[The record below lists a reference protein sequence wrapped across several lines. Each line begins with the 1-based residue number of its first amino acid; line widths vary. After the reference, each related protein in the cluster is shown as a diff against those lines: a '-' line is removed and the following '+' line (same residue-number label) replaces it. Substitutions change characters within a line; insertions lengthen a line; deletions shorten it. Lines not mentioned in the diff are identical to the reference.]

1 LQPVTIYLS
10 AIPLNYQGKIKMKT
24 SELLQTIDEAQ
35 KVYTLWQEKRE
46 ANYITIQNVKKEY
59 EEKLEALR
67 QEVKTIENEGQWQLF
82 AGEMNWNAA
91 AKAFEKAMAFFKT
104 VDDNKVERTIR
115 QFEQGIITQYEMMHD
130 LQRLTIEEA
139 YVGQGQRL
147 AETNW

>member
-1 LQPVTIYLS
+1 
-10 AIPLNYQGKIKMKT
+10 MKT

>member
-1 LQPVTIYLS
+1 
-10 AIPLNYQGKIKMKT
+10 MKT

-35 KVYTLWQEKRE
+35 KVYTLWQEKLA
-46 ANYITIQNVKKEY
+46 ANYITVQNIKKEY

-67 QEVKTIENEGQWQLF
+67 QEVKALENEGQWQLF

-104 VDDNKVERTIR
+104 VDDNKVKTTIR
-115 QFEQGIITQYEMMHD
+115 QFEQGVITQYEMMHA

-139 YVGQGQRL
+139 YVEAGKPL
-147 AETNW
+147 TETNW